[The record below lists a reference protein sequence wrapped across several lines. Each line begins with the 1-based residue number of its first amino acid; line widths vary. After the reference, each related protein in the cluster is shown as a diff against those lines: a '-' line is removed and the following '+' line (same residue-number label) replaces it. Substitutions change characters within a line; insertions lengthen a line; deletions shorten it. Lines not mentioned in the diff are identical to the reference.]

1 MEQVLLKDNS
11 MSNEVSDAF
20 YFGKRE
26 RKVKNVNFI
35 K

>member
-1 MEQVLLKDNS
+1 

-35 K
+35 KWWYCK